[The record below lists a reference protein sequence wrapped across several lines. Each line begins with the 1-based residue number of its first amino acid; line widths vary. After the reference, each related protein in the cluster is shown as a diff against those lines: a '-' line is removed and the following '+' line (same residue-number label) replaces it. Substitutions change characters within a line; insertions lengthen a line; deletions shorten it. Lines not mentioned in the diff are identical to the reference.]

1 MNQFNRITFDPNIM
15 GGRACIR
22 GMRVTVSLV
31 LNLISNG
38 MTTEQIM
45 ADYPYLED
53 EDIRQSLQYA
63 AWLAEEYVQPLEFSP
78 A

>member
-1 MNQFNRITFDPNIM
+1 MDKFNHITFDANIM

-22 GMRVTVSLV
+22 GMRITVALI

-38 MTTEQIM
+38 MTTAEIIKE
-45 ADYPYLED
+45 YPSLEE

-63 AWLAEEYVQPLEFSP
+63 AWLADETVQVLEMTS